1 LTVCAVSTSWLS
13 SKIKDGRRLV
23 EAIKETG
30 ISRLELEYRL
40 SREVCDDI
48 LRNREEWK
56 IGITSFHAVCP
67 GRGGDGSHL
76 NSLDEE
82 KRKQSVKEVK
92 ETIRMAA
99 DAGAKAVIVHGG
111 KIPMVEPIR
120 RMMNCY
126 DTGKIEGSWAKT
138 DLHQALI
145 ERAALAEKYF
155 QSLLKSIESI
165 NGEAEKRKINIG
177 LENRYYL
184 CEMPNIEEFEDI
196 LERFDG
202 GRIFYWHDT
211 GHAHTQQTLFRF
223 SHERLLKTFEQKLIG
238 IHLHDVK
245 KGYNDHNE
253 PGSGEVDFDMVNSYL
268 RPDTIR
274 VMELNGRVD
283 LEGAKRG
290 IDFLREKGI
299 F

>member
-40 SREVCDDI
+40 SPEVCDDI
-48 LRNREEWK
+48 LRNREEWE
-56 IGITSFHAVCP
+56 IGITSVHAVCP

-76 NSLDEE
+76 NSLDKE
-82 KRKQSVKEVK
+82 KRLQAVKEVQD
-92 ETIRMAA
+92 TIRMAA
-99 DAGAKAVIVHGG
+99 DAGAKAIIVHGG

-145 ERAALAEKYF
+145 ERAAIAEKHF
-155 QSLLKSIESI
+155 ESLLKSIESI

-184 CEMPNIEEFEDI
+184 CEMPNVEEFENI
-196 LERFDG
+196 FRKFDG

-253 PGSGEVDFDMVNSYL
+253 PGSGEVDFDMVRRYL
-268 RPDTIR
+268 RPDTIC

-283 LEGAKRG
+283 LEGAGKG
-290 IDFLREKGI
+290 IDFLREKG
-299 F
+299 FF